1 MTPQSPAPQIVFL
14 KGKRLYLR
22 PVLEQDLD
30 KLVVWINDPE
40 IRQFLASYLPQ
51 SPQDEKQ
58 WLENMAKKKDTDLTF
73 AIVLTENDEMI
84 GVVGLHKIDHR
95 SGTATTGTLIGRK
108 DLWGKGYGSEAKMV
122 LLDYAF
128 GTLNLRKIN
137 TSVFATNPRS
147 LKCQKKCGYQPEG
160 VLKQQRRLNHEWI
173 DEVLLAVFREDFLPL
188 WQEFTKDKATR

>member
-1 MTPQSPAPQIVFL
+1 
-14 KGKRLYLR
+14 
-22 PVLEQDLD
+22 
-30 KLVVWINDPE
+30 
-40 IRQFLASYLPQ
+40 LPQ

-58 WLENMAKKKDTDLTF
+58 WLENMAKKKDTDLVF
-73 AIVLTENDEMI
+73 AIVLKENNEQI
-84 GVVGLHKIDHR
+84 GNIGLHGINHR
-95 SGTATTGTLIGRK
+95 QGTAHTGTLIGRK
-108 DLWGKGYGSEAKMV
+108 DLWSKGYGSEAKMI

-160 VLKQQRRLNHEWI
+160 VLKQQRRLNHEWV

-188 WQEFTKDKATR
+188 WEKFKEDL

>member
-1 MTPQSPAPQIVFL
+1 MDTTQSPATPIVFL

-40 IRQFLASYLPQ
+40 IRRFLASYLPQ

-58 WLENMAKKKDTDLTF
+58 WLENMAKKKDTDLVF
-73 AIVLTENDEMI
+73 AIVLKENNEQI
-84 GVVGLHKIDHR
+84 GNIGLHGINHR
-95 SGTATTGTLIGRK
+95 QGTAHTGTLIGRK
-108 DLWGKGYGSEAKMV
+108 DLWSKGYGSEAKMI

-160 VLKQQRRLNHEWI
+160 VLKQQRRLNHEWV

-188 WQEFTKDKATR
+188 WEKFKEDL